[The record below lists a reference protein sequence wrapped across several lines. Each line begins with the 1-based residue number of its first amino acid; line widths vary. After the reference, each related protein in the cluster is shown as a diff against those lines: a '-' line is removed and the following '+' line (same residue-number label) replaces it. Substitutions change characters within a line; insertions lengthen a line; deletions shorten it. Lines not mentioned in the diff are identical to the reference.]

1 MSKFRRS
8 SDGAALI
15 DPVATWVEISDENQP
30 PAGVKMQLINK
41 KLGIATIGTYDK
53 EKSDFTHYA
62 GLPKFED

>member
-1 MSKFRRS
+1 MNKFRLS

-15 DPVATWVEISDENQP
+15 DPASVWVEISDENKP

-53 EKSDFTHYA
+53 NKSDFTHYA
-62 GLPKFED
+62 GLPYFET